1 MFILLASGDMP
12 YFDHT
17 MATTLQ
23 QGKTAKAS
31 GKLVRTMPTVIV
43 NKRTLAP
50 DQKPNVDVTNKYKLD
65 LDVKKLI
72 YMRNLLSAEV
82 RSTLGEWANTNLD
95 LSLFF

>member
-1 MFILLASGDMP
+1 MP

-17 MATTLQ
+17 MAQTLQ
-23 QGKTAKAS
+23 QGKTATAS
-31 GKLVRTMPTVIV
+31 GKLVRTMPTQIV

-82 RSTLGEWANTNLD
+82 RSTLENLQI
-95 LSLFF
+95 LIWIFLYLFL